1 MFHVKQFIQV
11 HTLTLIAIKES
22 QLRDILKH
30 VNISSLISL
39 TIDIKESNDLSQSM
53 TVIYLRSIFIRS
65 KLRKLILNI
74 KPNRIENIGWPDEIE
89 YLEIG
94 GCIHFDQ
101 INQIQDIPRLR
112 TLIIGSCSIENI
124 HKTDLV
130 PFGQLTSFALK
141 NLNMKVDDLEY
152 LLRLM
157 PSLTHLKLIGNGNFL
172 NGHRWEQF
180 IQINLPLLNKF
191 EFFFNENRSDQPN
204 PPDIEWIIES
214 FRTTFWLKLKNWF
227 VTCKYNISSP
237 EFIQLYTIPI
247 CMPAIKPKF
256 ESTKISVSTLITAID
271 NDASIMVN
279 GDRITF
285 NFTKLTSNGIE
296 QKVSMNEKCE
306 TTNHSLFRTMKKL
319 GLIFNSNRPVG
330 WILFVSMFINLTTIT
345 HIGLAGSTILNG
357 DPGIVA
363 DIKSLLQQ
371 TCNVYSLNICGLL
384 LNRKSCLTAD
394 HICSMIPIHVRQL
407 IVSIKNLNEVKIV
420 LQQLEHLS
428 SAKFIFD
435 ETPCWNHFHE
445 WFKTNKQN
453 MSYQTDRFSL
463 YVWFK
468 KNNNVQSN
476 DGTVSNKRIKLTD
489 DHHGL

>member
-39 TIDIKESNDLSQSM
+39 TIDIKESSDRSQSM
-53 TVIYLRSIFIRS
+53 TALYLRSILIRS

-74 KPNRIENIGWPDEIE
+74 EPDRIENIDWPNEIE

-101 INQIQDIPRLR
+101 INKIHLIPRLR
-112 TLIIGSCSIENI
+112 TLIIGSCSIKNI
-124 HKTDLV
+124 PKTDLV
-130 PFGQLTSFALK
+130 PFRQLTSFALK

-157 PSLTHLKLIGNGNFL
+157 PSLIHLKLIGNGNFL

-191 EFFFNENRSDQPN
+191 EFFFNENRADQPN

-227 VTCKYNISSP
+227 VTCEYNINSP
-237 EFIQLYTIPI
+237 EFIQLYSIPI
-247 CMPAIKPKF
+247 CMSALKPKF
-256 ESTKISVSTLITAID
+256 QSTNISISTLITAID

-279 GDRITF
+279 GDRIAF
-285 NFTKLTSNGIE
+285 NFIKLTPNDIE
-296 QKVSMNEKCE
+296 QKVSINE
-306 TTNHSLFRTMKKL
+306 FRTMKKL
-319 GLIFNSNRPVG
+319 ALIFDSNRPVG
-330 WILFVSMFINLTTIT
+330 WILFISMFINLTTIT
-345 HIGLAGSTILNG
+345 HIGLVGSIILNG

-363 DIKSLLQQ
+363 DIKNLLQQ
-371 TCNVYSLNICGLL
+371 TCNVYSLNIRGLL
-384 LNRKSCLTAD
+384 LNQKSCLTAN

-407 IVSIKNLNEVKIV
+407 AVSIINLNEVKIV
-420 LQQLEHLS
+420 LQRLQHLS
-428 SAKFIFD
+428 TAKFIFD
-435 ETPCWNHFHE
+435 ETPCWNHFHQ

-453 MSYQTDRFSL
+453 MSYQTDPFSL
-463 YVWFK
+463 HVCFK

-476 DGTVSNKRIKLTD
+476 DVKASNKRIKFTD
-489 DHHGL
+489 DHHSE